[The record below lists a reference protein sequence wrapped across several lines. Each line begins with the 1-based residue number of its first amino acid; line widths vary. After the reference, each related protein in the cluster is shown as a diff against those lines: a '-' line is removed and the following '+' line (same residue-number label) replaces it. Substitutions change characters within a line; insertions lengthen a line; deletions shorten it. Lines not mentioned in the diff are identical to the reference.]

1 MLLVN
6 LLKDIK
12 EINQLNLKEF
22 NPLIK
27 GISFN
32 SKKIKKNFIFVAIK
46 GKRYDGH
53 QFVNEAINKGA
64 ILIIIDNKKPIK
76 ILIKKKINFIF
87 CKNSRILLS
96 KISSNFYPRQPKFIS
111 AVRLSVILHRVLIW
125 STKFTANR

>member
-87 CKNSRILLS
+87 CKNFKTFTNPGLFNEL
-96 KISSNFYPRQPKFIS
+96 KVNFDIFLFQVYDFC
-111 AVRLSVILHRVLIW
+111 
-125 STKFTANR
+125 

>member
-76 ILIKKKINFIF
+76 ILIKKKIKIF
-87 CKNSRILLS
+87 RNSTYNWA
-96 KISSNFYPRQPKFIS
+96 SSGNKTLDLAQM
-111 AVRLSVILHRVLIW
+111 
-125 STKFTANR
+125 